1 MMNDDMALV
10 REYAAHQSEPAFGTL
25 VARYLNLVY
34 SAALRQV
41 GDAHLASEITQTVFI
56 ILARKAASLNRKT
69 ILPGWLYRTTRFVA
83 ADALKELRRRQR
95 RELEATMNSITD
107 ETDVSAD
114 ALWEQLAPLLDEG
127 MAQLRAA
134 DRDAIVL
141 RYFQNRSL
149 QEVGNALGVEERA
162 AQKRVAR
169 SLEKLR
175 SFFAKRGLALTAG
188 IVASAVSANSVHA
201 APLGFAKTV
210 SALALTNGATAG
222 GSTLAL
228 VKGALKLMAWSK
240 MQTAV
245 IVGAVVLLA
254 AGTTTVSVTEIH
266 AHRNEAWQSGQISGE
281 ILHEAPH
288 EIIILPTKSAERS
301 PRNGSGGTYS
311 MADGRM
317 LFINQPLKII
327 LDMAC
332 LKGLADPTRII
343 MNAPDDGKKYDVLS
357 NLPEGS
363 AEALQQAIKRKF
375 GLAASFQTIDTNVL
389 ALQFKPGYAVKLKIN
404 SGAGDEIAVNMGSVV
419 CHASLDD
426 FARTLES
433 SYFSFPVVNQTGLTN
448 KYDFKITWDST
459 NPNKSVSNLEQALAD
474 QLGLELVSTSMP
486 VEMLVVEKV
495 GN

>member
-10 REYAAHQSEPAFGTL
+10 REYAANQSEAAFATL

-34 SAALRQV
+34 SAALRKV
-41 GDAHLASEITQTVFI
+41 GDAHLAAEITQTVFI
-56 ILARKAASLNRKT
+56 ILARKAGSLNRKT

-107 ETDVSAD
+107 QTDAPAD
-114 ALWEQLAPLLDEG
+114 AVWEQLAPLLDEG
-127 MAQLRAA
+127 MAQLRDT

-141 RYFQNRSL
+141 RYFQNRTL

-175 SFFAKRGLALTAG
+175 SFFAKRGIALTAG

-201 APLGFAKTV
+201 APVGLAKTV